1 MIVVTHSPF
10 VLSDVPSC
18 HVLYLANGHP
28 ERNDNETFAANIHAL
43 LHNQFFIKDYV
54 GDVGR
59 KAISDLVEDY
69 KKVVSKEDADIQAK
83 DLLNFPLEYYRYIA
97 NHVAEQYMR
106 KNLLEMVDDMSQRIH
121 PQDRLFQ
128 LERQEKLLRE
138 QLSDIERQKEQLRRR

>member
-1 MIVVTHSPF
+1 M
-10 VLSDVPSC
+10 
-18 HVLYLANGHP
+18 
-28 ERNDNETFAANIHAL
+28 

-69 KKVVSKEDADIQAK
+69 NKIVSNKDSDIQGK
-83 DLLNFPLEYYRYIA
+83 DLLKYPLEYYRYIA
-97 NHVAEQYMR
+97 NHVAERYMR
-106 KNLLEMVDDMSQRIH
+106 KNLLEMVNDMSKRIY

-128 LERQEKLLRE
+128 LEQQERLLRE

>member
-1 MIVVTHSPF
+1 M
-10 VLSDVPSC
+10 
-18 HVLYLANGHP
+18 
-28 ERNDNETFAANIHAL
+28 
-43 LHNQFFIKDYV
+43 
-54 GDVGR
+54 
-59 KAISDLVEDY
+59 EDY
-69 KKVVSKEDADIQAK
+69 NKVVNKEDADIQAK
-83 DLLNFPLEYYRYIA
+83 DLLNYPLEYYRYIA